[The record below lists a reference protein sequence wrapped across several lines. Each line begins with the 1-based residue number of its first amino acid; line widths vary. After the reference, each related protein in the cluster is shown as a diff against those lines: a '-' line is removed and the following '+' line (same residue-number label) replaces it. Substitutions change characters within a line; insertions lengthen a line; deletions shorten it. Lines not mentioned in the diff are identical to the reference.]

1 LKLQLIKSHV
11 PEIDLQESGHGR
23 FDLSGGP
30 DCHHSGDTVFLRLA
44 MRSEPMTF
52 ETPVAAEPLE
62 AGSDDRWG
70 LQWTPIIAGAL
81 AASALSLILIT
92 FAATV
97 GLGVSS
103 TSPTWRDAS
112 VALWL
117 LSGIYLVLQ
126 SLISFG
132 CGGYVAG
139 RTRAPYA
146 SAGTDEVETRDGLNG
161 VASWALAVLI
171 GVILAALVG
180 LAARPSST
188 TAPATATEP
197 SVLSYEI
204 DHLFRSA
211 RRPPNVD
218 LAPERAEAGR
228 ILLTSS
234 SHNGVSAEDRGYLI
248 QQVTIV
254 AGLSAADAE
263 RRVDTVIA
271 DSKKA
276 ISRTRASSVILAF
289 SVATALLL
297 GAVAAWAGAAAGG
310 RHRDGTPLSNWM
322 VHANRLHRTR
332 TVSRS
337 LGIGVN

>member
-1 LKLQLIKSHV
+1 
-11 PEIDLQESGHGR
+11 
-23 FDLSGGP
+23 
-30 DCHHSGDTVFLRLA
+30 
-44 MRSEPMTF
+44 
-52 ETPVAAEPLE
+52 
-62 AGSDDRWG
+62 
-70 LQWTPIIAGAL
+70 LQWTPIVAGAL

-112 VALWL
+112 IALWL

-126 SLISFG
+126 ALISFG

-139 RTRAPYA
+139 RTRTPYG
-146 SAGTDEVETRDGLNG
+146 STGTDEVETRDGLHG
-161 VASWALAVLI
+161 VASWALAVVI
-171 GVILAALVG
+171 GAMLAALVG
-180 LAARPSST
+180 MAASRPSAT
-188 TAPATATEP
+188 TNPATTTEP

-211 RRPPNVD
+211 RRPPNID
-218 LAPERAEAGR
+218 LAPLRAEVGR

-234 SHNGVSAEDRGYLI
+234 SHNGVSADDRAYLI
-248 QQVTIV
+248 QQVTAV
-254 AGLSAADAE
+254 TSLSAADAE

-276 ISRTRASSVILAF
+276 ISRTRASTVILAF

-297 GAVAAWAGAAAGG
+297 GVVAAWAGAAAGG
-310 RHRDGTPLSNWM
+310 RHRDGMPLPNWM
-322 VHANRLHRTR
+322 VHANRFNRKRTLVQR
-332 TVSRS
+332 F
-337 LGIGVN
+337 